1 MKKMPLSLGIHEGK
15 SQALRALLKSKKLFI
30 APGVFDCL
38 TARLAEKAGARALYM
53 TGSGV
58 SITRLGAPD
67 VALLS
72 FAEILD
78 QSKRISDVTTL
89 PLIADAD
96 TGYGGPLNIMRTVRE
111 MERAG
116 VSAIQ
121 IEDQDWPK
129 RCGHEPG
136 RRIVSIQEMV
146 GRIRAAVDTRHDEQT
161 VIVARTDA
169 RSNEG
174 IQAAIDRA
182 NHYAEAGADVAFVE
196 SPESVDEM
204 RLLNQ
209 SIATPTLANQVEG
222 GKTPML
228 PASELEALGYGLAIY
243 PNSITRIFASIGN
256 TLYGELLKTGSTKS
270 MSHQMLDH
278 RGLWNLFDY
287 PEFIELEGHY
297 TSKGS

>member
-1 MKKMPLSLGIHEGK
+1 MKDMPLSLGIHSGK
-15 SQALRALLKSKKLFI
+15 NATLRALLASKKLLI

-38 TARLAEKAGARALYM
+38 TARLAEQAGAKAIYM

-67 VALLS
+67 IAILS

-78 QSKRISDVTTL
+78 QAKRICDVTAL

-116 VSAIQ
+116 VSGIQ

-146 GRIRAAVDTRHDEQT
+146 GRIRAAVDTRQDEQT

-169 RSNEG
+169 RSSEG

-182 NHYAEAGADVAFVE
+182 NIYAEAGADVAFVE
-196 SPESVDEM
+196 SPE
-204 RLLNQ
+204 
-209 SIATPTLANQVEG
+209 TPTLANQVEG
-222 GKTPML
+222 GRTPML
-228 PASELEALGYGLAIY
+228 PGKELEELGYGLAIY
-243 PNSITRIFASIGN
+243 PNSITRVFASIGN
-256 TLYGELLKTGSTKS
+256 TLYTELLKTGSTKS
-270 MSHQMLDH
+270 MSNQMLDH
-278 RGLWNLFDY
+278 RGLWNLFEY
-287 PEFIELEGHY
+287 AAFIELENNY
-297 TSKGS
+297 TSKDDKK